1 MPIFDP
7 RERSF
12 PVLPSLILAN
22 ILPLIGVLYYDVS
35 FFALIYLY
43 WWETVII
50 SVFQFIKMG
59 KAQKKTEPDPGF
71 TINGKALSYE
81 QVNSKRYMRFTYAL
95 IRIVMLAFY
104 LLFIVIFV
112 GVLSSSRENDFLG
125 FARALMF
132 IEPWVVASFLAF
144 VFTHLVEYIVWMR
157 DEDYKNTSLREL
169 GSIFDARVIVI
180 HVVIVL
186 GTFAAMFAGE
196 KLFPETQNAGSI
208 AYTCLFVLLKVIV
221 DVYAYAR
228 NTRRTALI
236 GSFNALRKK

>member
-12 PVLPSLILAN
+12 PVFPSLILAN
-22 ILPLIGVLYYDVS
+22 ILPLIGVIYYDVS

-50 SVFQFIKMG
+50 SIFQFIKMG
-59 KAQKKTEPDPGF
+59 KAQKKSEPDPNF
-71 TINGKALSYE
+71 TINGKPLSYD
-81 QVNSKRYMRFTYAL
+81 QVNSKSYMRFSYAL
-95 IRIVMLAFY
+95 IRILMLAFY

-112 GVLSSSRENDFLG
+112 GLLASSKEDDLLG
-125 FARALMF
+125 FARALTF
-132 IEPWVVASFLAF
+132 VEPWVFAGFLAF

-157 DEDYKNTSLREL
+157 DEEYKNTSLREL
-169 GSIFDARVIVI
+169 GSVFDARIIVI

-196 KLFPETQNAGSI
+196 KLFPATPNAGSI
-208 AYTCLFVLLKVIV
+208 AYVCLFVLLKVIV
-221 DVYAYAR
+221 DIFAYVR
-228 NTRRTALI
+228 NTRRTTVLS
-236 GSFNALRKK
+236 SFNALRKK